1 MKSKIAAVCL
11 FWIFGVFGGSFVYSQ
26 TQGESQVYGENEG
39 NQKIIY
45 TPKQQELRISVNDIK
60 LIEDKENGGYHLY
73 VKKNPKVNS
82 ILLTET
88 TKDPLGKNDSYAY
101 RAKEYNAINGD
112 EIRFLDG
119 KKLESEGAKYSL
131 VDSTVE
137 KTDFFGDA
145 FHIYIPRTVVYGY
158 EWSRHGEVELG
169 KGTFINIRSF
179 EKPYADY
186 SGDYM
191 DSPFMF
197 ELKVFK
203 KTVKT
208 VRKEVKKVEQKE
220 IPQPV
225 EEPEVLDEPEE
236 LEEPEVLEEV
246 ILTDNYNPVASEK
259 FSEISKEM
267 IYSKGPESLIEDIG
281 KILETFVKAEKL
293 DIVFAID
300 ATGSMKDDIDKLR
313 ADLIPEIKRIFS
325 KEKDVRIAVLFY
337 RDYGDTFKYMDL
349 PVKCFD
355 FTRNFETFKE
365 QLYSIKIMGKE
376 GGDIPEAV
384 YEAMFAASE
393 FYKWRGDAQKEIILI
408 GDAEPHPVPRGT
420 GKYSKDY
427 VMTVADSKNIKIHSI
442 LLPQDY

>member
-1 MKSKIAAVCL
+1 MKRRFVVCL
-11 FWIFGVFGGSFVYSQ
+11 VQVFIFLSASSVYSQ
-26 TQGESQVYGENEG
+26 SQLETNLQTEKEE
-39 NQKIIY
+39 NQKIVF
-45 TPKQQELRISVNDIK
+45 TPKQQELRISADDIK

-101 RAKEYNAINGD
+101 RAKEYNPINGD

-145 FHIYIPRTVVYGY
+145 FHIYIPKTVIYGY

-186 SGDYM
+186 SGDFM

-197 ELKVFK
+197 DLKVFK

-208 VRKEVKKVEQKE
+208 VRKEKKVEKKE
-220 IPQPV
+220 VLQPV
-225 EEPEVLDEPEE
+225 EEPEVLDEPEV
-236 LEEPEVLEEV
+236 LEEPEILEEV
-246 ILTDNYNPVASEK
+246 ILTDNYNPIASEK

-281 KILETFVKAEKL
+281 KILETFTIAKKL

-313 ADLIPEIKRIFS
+313 KDLIPEVKRIFS
-325 KEKDVRIAVLFY
+325 KENDVRIAVLFY
-337 RDYGDTFKYMDL
+337 RDYGDSFKYMDL

-355 FTRNFETFKE
+355 FTRNLETFKE
-365 QLYSIKIMGKE
+365 QLYSIKILGRE

-408 GDAEPHPVPRGT
+408 GDAEPHPIPRGT

-427 VMTVADSKNIKIHSI
+427 VMAVSDKKNIKIHSI